1 MTRVYLKAGRQHAL
15 HNQPRLPEP
24 RCLLREVLR
33 EYALWRD
40 DERHLF
46 APLDGLGGGALI
58 PGRADGS
65 QIMLRHLRP
74 QPFPGR
80 LDSCF
85 AVDGDAGVGRS
96 LVLHADGH
104 PRIAGDILGFDALL
118 VGPHQE
124 MPIPIEVPDGREH
137 WRPVRAYRAE
147 YRDAPAAQKP
157 LDLRLAEAPRH
168 AGCNLAAV
176 VAGVKRSDAETPRC
190 NDEHGL
196 PVLNLEQGVLNFS
209 AMRPTTEA
217 TQVAGAIATR
227 AAYVLADV
235 EVWSRTLGEALE
247 GLGLEVF
254 SCTELHELFEVCRD
268 RPASLLVLAQRNNAF
283 AVRAC
288 RVIRGLQDTPMMV
301 VMPREGDLIPVLDA
315 GADDAVVARVDPA
328 VFGARVRALM
338 RRARPA
344 SRNGGMLAIRELVL
358 DLEKFSVS
366 LNGKTIA
373 LTPTEFRL
381 LAVLA
386 QQAGRVVDP
395 RALLS
400 AVHQHDYGERDA
412 QNLVKVHIANLRR
425 KLNDS
430 RTTYPY
436 ILCVRGF
443 GYMLER
449 RSAQREDD
457 PLATLIETE

>member
-1 MTRVYLKAGRQHAL
+1 
-15 HNQPRLPEP
+15 
-24 RCLLREVLR
+24 
-33 EYALWRD
+33 
-40 DERHLF
+40 
-46 APLDGLGGGALI
+46 
-58 PGRADGS
+58 
-65 QIMLRHLRP
+65 
-74 QPFPGR
+74 
-80 LDSCF
+80 
-85 AVDGDAGVGRS
+85 
-96 LVLHADGH
+96 
-104 PRIAGDILGFDALL
+104 
-118 VGPHQE
+118 
-124 MPIPIEVPDGREH
+124 
-137 WRPVRAYRAE
+137 
-147 YRDAPAAQKP
+147 
-157 LDLRLAEAPRH
+157 
-168 AGCNLAAV
+168 
-176 VAGVKRSDAETPRC
+176 
-190 NDEHGL
+190 
-196 PVLNLEQGVLNFS
+196 
-209 AMRPTTEA
+209 MRPTTEA

-358 DLEKFSVS
+358 DLEKFQVS
-366 LNGKTIA
+366 LKGKTVA

-430 RTTYPY
+430 RTAYPY

>member
-1 MTRVYLKAGRQHAL
+1 MK
-15 HNQPRLPEP
+15 
-24 RCLLREVLR
+24 
-33 EYALWRD
+33 
-40 DERHLF
+40 
-46 APLDGLGGGALI
+46 
-58 PGRADGS
+58 
-65 QIMLRHLRP
+65 
-74 QPFPGR
+74 
-80 LDSCF
+80 
-85 AVDGDAGVGRS
+85 
-96 LVLHADGH
+96 
-104 PRIAGDILGFDALL
+104 
-118 VGPHQE
+118 
-124 MPIPIEVPDGREH
+124 
-137 WRPVRAYRAE
+137 
-147 YRDAPAAQKP
+147 
-157 LDLRLAEAPRH
+157 
-168 AGCNLAAV
+168 
-176 VAGVKRSDAETPRC
+176 
-190 NDEHGL
+190 
-196 PVLNLEQGVLNFS
+196 
-209 AMRPTTEA
+209 PTTEA
-217 TQVAGAIATR
+217 TPAAGAVATR
-227 AAYVLADV
+227 TAYVLAEAD
-235 EVWSRTLGEALE
+235 VWSRTLGEALE

-254 SCTELHELFEVCRD
+254 SCTELHELFEVCRE

-315 GADDAVVARVDPA
+315 GADDAVIARVDPA
-328 VFGARVRALM
+328 VFSARVRALM

-344 SRNGGMLAIRELVL
+344 SRNGGTLAIRDLVL
-358 DLEKFSVS
+358 DLEKFQVS
-366 LNGKTIA
+366 LEGKTVA

-430 RTTYPY
+430 RSKYPY

-457 PLATLIETE
+457 PLAALIEAE